1 MPRVL
6 AMSWAS
12 DKEKRCLGDGED
24 VEEEGDDVEEEG
36 GDDVE
41 EEGGDDVEEEGGDDV
56 EEESDFET
64 KGNLEADKF
73 DGSCVVAFESNKLS
87 GLGRKYFP
95 GVQHFLIVLE

>member
-1 MPRVL
+1 MLRQLMPRVL

-12 DKEKRCLGDGED
+12 DKEKRYLGDGE
-24 VEEEGDDVEEEG
+24 DVEEEG

-95 GVQHFLIVLE
+95 GVQHFLIVVE